1 MLFISPPFG
10 NYINLPNTTQ
20 IKGSFTLNPRDGLL
34 KQIIKT
40 LRYSSEYGGWINKI
54 GLRNKGLDYAI
65 KNYNTKD
72 VYSIAIL
79 NKDEIKTIQKKIP
92 DDMNI
97 ELNISCP
104 NAEKKMIS
112 NGLQDFLNDKR
123 KWCIIKVSPTSDL
136 KLIDEYYKQG
146 FRQFHCS
153 NTIPV
158 KEGGLSG
165 KSLISYNNPLI
176 KNIKSKYKDIE
187 VIAGGGITEW
197 NDIINYKNIGANH
210 FSVSTVC
217 FNPIQLSILYY
228 NYVIKK

>member
-1 MLFISPPFG
+1 M
-10 NYINLPNTTQ
+10 Q
-20 IKGSFTLNPRDGLL
+20 
-34 KQIIKT
+34 
-40 LRYSSEYGGWINKI
+40 E
-54 GLRNKGLDYAI
+54 
-65 KNYNTKD
+65 
-72 VYSIAIL
+72 
-79 NKDEIKTIQKKIP
+79 
-92 DDMNI
+92 
-97 ELNISCP
+97 
-104 NAEKKMIS
+104 
-112 NGLQDFLNDKR
+112 
-123 KWCIIKVSPTSDL
+123 
-136 KLIDEYYKQG
+136 LIDEYYKQG